1 MPNSL
6 TYKPFGNRAILIE
19 WEATVSEKILQD
31 IVAFKHKIE
40 AVKGEE
46 VVDCIM
52 GYHSLTLCYANEISD
67 FASEQKELGTLYK
80 TKTEN
85 NRTTNFLWEI
95 PVCYDLEFGIDL
107 KALSAQ
113 LNLSVTEIVTMH
125 SETIYTV
132 YFIGFLPGFLYL
144 GGLNKQLHIA
154 RRATPRLHVE
164 KGSVAIGG
172 SQTGIYPSDSAGG
185 WHILGKTPISFFEVG
200 QDIPCFASPGD
211 RIKFVPVSKAT
222 YKTLALEV
230 EVGAYELSKQKLHD

>member
-1 MPNSL
+1 MLSSL

-67 FASEQKELGTLYK
+67 FDSEQKELVVLYK

-85 NRTTNFLWEI
+85 NRIANFLWEI
-95 PVCYDLEFGIDL
+95 PVCYELEFGVDL
-107 KALSAQ
+107 KELSVQ
-113 LNLSVTEIVTMH
+113 LNLSVEELINKH

-144 GGLNKQLHIA
+144 GGLDKQLHIA

-211 RIKFVPVSKAT
+211 RIKFVPITKAAYKALAIEVAVGT
-222 YKTLALEV
+222 YEF
-230 EVGAYELSKQKLHD
+230 SKQKLDD